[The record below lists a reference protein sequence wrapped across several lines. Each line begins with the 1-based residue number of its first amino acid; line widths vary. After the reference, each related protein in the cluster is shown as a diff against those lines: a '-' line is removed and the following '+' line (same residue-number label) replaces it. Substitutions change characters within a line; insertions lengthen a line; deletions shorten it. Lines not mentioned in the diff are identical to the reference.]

1 MKKWKGK
8 KPANVSDDVKTEF
21 LPTDVIAA

>member
-8 KPANVSDDVKTEF
+8 KPANVFDDVKTEF
-21 LPTDVIAA
+21 LPTDVMAD

>member
-21 LPTDVIAA
+21 LPTDVMAA